1 MSDSPFVGPRPFET
15 EDRDRFFGRTRELE
29 ELLSLIIAHRAV
41 LVYAQSGAGKTS
53 LLKAGVIPRLEEQ
66 AYKVLPPARVYGV
79 LPTDLPGEEVTNI
92 FVFHALQH
100 WAADLC
106 HGPSEK
112 RAQTTLAEFLK
123 TLVPPCRPDE
133 ESAAPMVIVFDQF
146 EEFFTANTHRW
157 QERGPFFKQLSQ
169 AQEEIPTL
177 KVVFV
182 MREEYIAQL
191 DPLAELL
198 PEKLR
203 TRMHLERLR
212 GNSARSAVVKP
223 FQSRGLSFDAG
234 AAEKLLAELSEIR
247 VSEGD
252 TFREAHGEFVEP
264 VQLQVACQSLW
275 ENLEE
280 DWKDG
285 SSANSQSPHL
295 ITRDFVGRYGDV
307 THALAHYYDRSVKKA
322 AAEGDIG
329 EGELRRW
336 VDKALIT
343 PTGTRGLA
351 VRGASGAPGTIPGL
365 ALNCLEEAHL
375 IRREDRGGTITH
387 ELTHD
392 RFIEPVQTSNK
403 AWLADYDAA
412 EKIRVKLEERAA
424 QNPDEILDELA
435 LREAEEYLTSPTA
448 KILGATPE
456 ARLLVTRSRKQLE
469 EAKKRQAEKLE
480 EARRRAQ
487 EEERL
492 RKAESE
498 RADAERARAEA
509 ITRARKWERIF
520 GAMAFVLLV
529 IITTF
534 AWFLYEDV
542 QNLKEKGRNFTN
554 KAKLD
559 LVDETNSIKNVTA
572 LRNLSLALNCNPKD
586 TEAAKLARDLLV
598 QRIWCPPT
606 AGAEALYRQD
616 ALLAATFASGG
627 SNNEIFAVAGN
638 GQLLRWKG
646 NELSPV
652 RSLFEKPKPNDQ
664 QVVQP
669 GFASFS
675 PDGQWLLIIP
685 PTLASAA
692 IAETAVQGA
701 PQPRAPPADASRGYE
716 PCKVQKWRWMAQHQ
730 TYESA
735 GADLEIPRLRGTRT
749 TTFAWSRDLDRVVLT
764 NWRGSDAEC
773 HLFEVGENEVKELP
787 DRSAQLNGMKIA
799 AISFSPDR
807 SRIAAVSSER
817 KVMLIGWEDLQVI
830 PKSLNGQD
838 SIQLPEGFQPNGV
851 AFGPGDDEL
860 TLTSWS
866 SIRTLNTRD
875 GKLKPILP
883 PTFRDQFMRIVFG
896 PGDSATRLVAI
907 SFYGRVQVAKNA
919 RWQESA
925 EPVVFRGSMGVPQFS
940 PDGKRLLILSGGVW
954 NVFDNMRLI
963 DVSQLYRPQEAAPE
977 NFEGKP
983 APRWLAEIAS
993 AVSALDVG
1001 GDGSLL
1007 TLETV
1012 RKNHPESKAGDPYE
1026 SVWRRFFPDEKNN
1039 GRLETGRQPPL
1050 PNSWRRSGENRARES
1065 HHGLP
1070 ESKAITEMKRILR
1083 LHLKTT
1089 AQWQSRHTKRA
1100 DWL

>member
-1 MSDSPFVGPRPFET
+1 MSDSPFVGPRPFEI

-29 ELLSLIIAHRAV
+29 ELFSLVIAHRAI

-53 LLKAGVIPRLEEQ
+53 LLKAGVIPRLLEQ
-66 AYKVLPPARVYGV
+66 AYKVLPPARVHGV
-79 LPTDLPGEEVTNI
+79 LPADLPAEKVANI

-100 WAADLC
+100 WTADLC
-106 HGPSEK
+106 HGPSAEECT
-112 RAQTTLAEFLK
+112 QTTLVEFLK

-133 ESAAPMVIVFDQF
+133 ESAAPMLIVFDQF
-146 EEFFTANTHRW
+146 EEFFTADTHRW

-351 VRGASGAPGTIPGL
+351 VRGPSGAPGTIPGL
-365 ALNCLEEAHL
+365 ALKCLEEAHV
-375 IRREDRGGTITH
+375 IRREDRGATITH

-412 EKIRVKLEERAA
+412 EKIRAKLEERAA

-435 LREAEEYLTSPTA
+435 LREAEEYLASPAA

-469 EAKKRQAEKLE
+469 EAKKRQEQELE

-492 RKAESE
+492 RKAENE
-498 RADAERARAEA
+498 RVKLLLEK
-509 ITRARKWERIF
+509 RKWERIF
-520 GAMAFVLLV
+520 GVTVFALGV
-529 IITTF
+529 ITLITVFWIT
-534 AWFLYEDV
+534 ALINQQRKE
-542 QNLKEKGRNFTN
+542 LKERVRKLVEAGQNFRD
-554 KAKLD
+554 KAKADLD
-559 LVDETNSIKNVTA
+559 SRDETNPIQTVTA

-586 TEAAKLARDLLV
+586 TEAARLARNLLV
-598 QRIWCPPT
+598 QRVWCPPT

-692 IAETAVQGA
+692 IAETAVQCA
-701 PQPRAPPADASRGYE
+701 PPPRAPPADASRGYE
-716 PCKVQKWRWMAQHQ
+716 PCKVQNWRWTAQHQ

-749 TTFAWSRDLDRVVLT
+749 TTFAWSSDSDRVVLT
-764 NWRGSDAEC
+764 NWRSGRDAEC
-773 HLFEVGENEVKELP
+773 HLFEVGENKVKELP

-799 AISFSPDR
+799 AIAFSPDR

-866 SIRTLNTRD
+866 SIRTLNIRD

-940 PDGKRLLILSGGVW
+940 PDGKRLLILSGGVL

-983 APRWLAEIAS
+983 APSWLAEIAS

-1001 GDGSLL
+1001 GDGSL
-1007 TLETV
+1007 TKLEAV
-1012 RKNHPESKAGDPYE
+1012 QKKYPKSKAGDAYE

-1039 GRLETGRQPPL
+1039 GRLATGR
-1050 PNSWRRSGENRARES
+1050 
-1065 HHGLP
+1065 
-1070 ESKAITEMKRILR
+1070 
-1083 LHLKTT
+1083 
-1089 AQWQSRHTKRA
+1089 
-1100 DWL
+1100 

>member
-29 ELLSLIIAHRAV
+29 ELFSLIIAHRAI

-53 LLKAGVIPRLEEQ
+53 LLKAGVIPRLVEQ
-66 AYKVLPPARVYGV
+66 AYKVLPPARVHGV
-79 LPTDLPGEEVTNI
+79 LPADLAAEKVANI

-100 WAADLC
+100 WTADLC
-106 HGPSEK
+106 HGPSAEECG
-112 RAQTTLAEFLK
+112 QTTLAEFLK

-146 EEFFTANTHRW
+146 EEFFTANSHRW

-264 VQLQVACQSLW
+264 VQLQVVCQSLW

-365 ALNCLEEAHL
+365 TLKCLEEAHV

-412 EKIRVKLEERAA
+412 EKIRAKLEERAA

-435 LREAEEYLTSPTA
+435 LREAEEYLTSPVA
-448 KILGATPE
+448 KILGATPD
-456 ARLLVTRSRKQLE
+456 AQLLVKRSRKQLE
-469 EAKKRQAEKLE
+469 AAKMRQAEELE
-480 EARRRAQ
+480 EARQRAE

-498 RADAERARAEA
+498 RVKLLLEK
-509 ITRARKWERIF
+509 RKRERIF
-520 GAMAFVLLV
+520 GVTVFALGV
-529 IITTF
+529 ITLITVFWIT
-534 AWFLYEDV
+534 ALINQQRKE
-542 QNLKEKGRNFTN
+542 LKERVRKLVEAGQNFKD
-554 KAKLD
+554 KAKADLD
-559 LVDETNSIKNVTA
+559 SRDETNPIPTVTA

-586 TEAAKLARDLLV
+586 TEAARLARDLLV
-598 QRIWCPPT
+598 QRVWCPPT

-616 ALLAATFASGG
+616 AFLAATFASGG

-652 RSLFEKPKPNDQ
+652 RSLFEKPAPNDQ

-675 PDGQWLLIIP
+675 PDGQWLLTIR

-692 IAETAVQGA
+692 NAETVAQGA
-701 PQPRAPPADASRGYE
+701 PPPRAPPAGARSGYE
-716 PCKVQKWRWMAQHQ
+716 PCEVQTWRWTAQHQ

-735 GADLEIPRLRGTRT
+735 GADLEIPRLRGT
-749 TTFAWSRDLDRVVLT
+749 W
-764 NWRGSDAEC
+764 
-773 HLFEVGENEVKELP
+773 
-787 DRSAQLNGMKIA
+787 
-799 AISFSPDR
+799 
-807 SRIAAVSSER
+807 
-817 KVMLIGWEDLQVI
+817 
-830 PKSLNGQD
+830 
-838 SIQLPEGFQPNGV
+838 
-851 AFGPGDDEL
+851 
-860 TLTSWS
+860 
-866 SIRTLNTRD
+866 
-875 GKLKPILP
+875 
-883 PTFRDQFMRIVFG
+883 
-896 PGDSATRLVAI
+896 
-907 SFYGRVQVAKNA
+907 
-919 RWQESA
+919 
-925 EPVVFRGSMGVPQFS
+925 
-940 PDGKRLLILSGGVW
+940 
-954 NVFDNMRLI
+954 
-963 DVSQLYRPQEAAPE
+963 
-977 NFEGKP
+977 
-983 APRWLAEIAS
+983 
-993 AVSALDVG
+993 
-1001 GDGSLL
+1001 
-1007 TLETV
+1007 
-1012 RKNHPESKAGDPYE
+1012 
-1026 SVWRRFFPDEKNN
+1026 
-1039 GRLETGRQPPL
+1039 
-1050 PNSWRRSGENRARES
+1050 
-1065 HHGLP
+1065 
-1070 ESKAITEMKRILR
+1070 
-1083 LHLKTT
+1083 
-1089 AQWQSRHTKRA
+1089 
-1100 DWL
+1100 